1 MLEVFEKGGFLMYPI
16 FICSLIAMTIFFE
29 RMFYLKSIKTKS
41 KKYVLRVKN
50 LVKKGSIELAIS
62 ACRKSPT
69 PISKLMLAGL
79 MKFGQGRD
87 EMKEAVEDRAKQ
99 EIPILERN
107 LATLSTIGNIT
118 PLLGLLGTV
127 FGMVKAFNV
136 IAIVGVGNPVALAGG
151 ISVALLTTAF
161 GLSVAIPTVV
171 VYNYLS
177 HRVDEL
183 IREMEVNCIELIDL
197 LTYQETN
204 NVGIIRDSLSQGGE
218 VEYEISSSKYK
229 ERQF

>member
-1 MLEVFEKGGFLMYPI
+1 MLDIFEKGGFLMYPI
-16 FICSLIAMTIFFE
+16 FICSLIAITIFFE

-41 KKYVLRVKN
+41 KRFVLRVKN

-69 PISKLMLAGL
+69 PISQIMLAGL
-79 MKFGQGRD
+79 MKFGRGRD
-87 EMKEAVEDRAKQ
+87 EMKEAIEDSANQ
-99 EIPILERN
+99 EIPVLEGS
-107 LATLSTIGNIT
+107 LSTLSTIGNIT

-136 IAIVGVGNPVALAGG
+136 IAVMGVGKPEALAGG
-151 ISVALLTTAF
+151 ISEALLTTAF
-161 GLSVAIPTVV
+161 GLSIAIPTIV

-177 HRVDEL
+177 HRVDKL
-183 IREMEVNCIELIDL
+183 IRDMEINCVDLIDL

-204 NVGIIRDSLSQGGE
+204 HNEVIRDNSNRGGE
-218 VEYEISSSKYK
+218 IEYEVSSS
-229 ERQF
+229 E

>member
-1 MLEVFEKGGFLMYPI
+1 MLDVFEKGGFLMYPI
-16 FICSLIAMTIFFE
+16 FICSLIAITIFFE

-41 KKYVLRVKN
+41 KRFVLRVKN

-69 PISKLMLAGL
+69 PISKIMLTGL
-79 MKFGQGRD
+79 IKFGQGRD
-87 EMKEAVEDRAKQ
+87 EMKEAIEDSANQ
-99 EIPILERN
+99 EIPVLERN
-107 LATLSTIGNIT
+107 LSTLSTIGNIT

-136 IAIVGVGNPVALAGG
+136 IAVMGVGKPEALAGG
-151 ISVALLTTAF
+151 ISEALLTTAF
-161 GLSVAIPTVV
+161 GLSIAIPTIV

-177 HRVDEL
+177 HRVDKL
-183 IREMEVNCIELIDL
+183 IRDMEVNCVDLVDL

-204 NVGIIRDSLSQGGE
+204 HSKVIRDNNNRGGE
-218 VEYEISSSKYK
+218 IEHEVSSS
-229 ERQF
+229 E

>member
-16 FICSLIAMTIFFE
+16 FICSLIAVTIFFE

-41 KKYVLRVKN
+41 NRFVLRIKN

-69 PISKLMLAGL
+69 PISKIMLAGL
-79 MKFGQGRD
+79 MKFGRGRD
-87 EMKEAVEDRAKQ
+87 DMKEAIEDSANQ
-99 EIPILERN
+99 EIPVLERN
-107 LATLSTIGNIT
+107 LSTLSTIGNIT

-136 IAIVGVGNPVALAGG
+136 IAVMGVGKPEALAGG
-151 ISVALLTTAF
+151 ISEALLTTAF
-161 GLSVAIPTVV
+161 GLSIAIPTIV

-177 HRVDEL
+177 HRVDKL
-183 IREMEVNCIELIDL
+183 IRDMEVNCVDLIDL
-197 LTYQETN
+197 LTYQEAN
-204 NVGIIRDSLSQGGE
+204 HSEVIRDNNNRGGE
-218 VEYEISSSKYK
+218 IEYEVSSS
-229 ERQF
+229 E

>member
-1 MLEVFEKGGFLMYPI
+1 MLEIFEKGGFLMYPI
-16 FICSLIAMTIFFE
+16 FICSLIAVTIFFE
-29 RMFYLKSIKTKS
+29 RMFYLKSVKTKS
-41 KKYVLRVKN
+41 NRFVLRVKN

-69 PISKLMLAGL
+69 PISKIMLAGL

-87 EMKEAVEDRAKQ
+87 EMKEAIEDSANQ
-99 EIPILERN
+99 EIPVLERN
-107 LATLSTIGNIT
+107 LSTLSTIGNIT

-136 IAIVGVGNPVALAGG
+136 IAVMGVGKPEALAGG
-151 ISVALLTTAF
+151 ISEALLTTAF
-161 GLSVAIPTVV
+161 GLSIAIPTIV

-177 HRVDEL
+177 HRVDKL
-183 IREMEVNCIELIDL
+183 IRKMEVNCVDLVDL

-204 NVGIIRDSLSQGGE
+204 HSKVIRDNNNRGGE
-218 VEYEISSSKYK
+218 IEYEVSSS
-229 ERQF
+229 E

>member
-1 MLEVFEKGGFLMYPI
+1 MLEIFEKGGFLMYPI
-16 FICSLIAMTIFFE
+16 FICSLVAVTIFFD
-29 RMFYLKSIKTKS
+29 RMFYLKSVKTKS
-41 KKYVLRVKN
+41 NRFVLRVKN

-69 PISKLMLAGL
+69 PISKIMLAGL

-87 EMKEAVEDRAKQ
+87 EMKEAIEDSANQ
-99 EIPILERN
+99 EIPVLERN
-107 LATLSTIGNIT
+107 LSTLSTIGNIT

-136 IAIVGVGNPVALAGG
+136 IAVMGVGKPEALAGG
-151 ISVALLTTAF
+151 ISEALLTTAF
-161 GLSVAIPTVV
+161 GLSIAIPTIV

-177 HRVDEL
+177 HRVDKL
-183 IREMEVNCIELIDL
+183 IRKMEVNCVDLVDL

-204 NVGIIRDSLSQGGE
+204 HSKVIRDNNNRGGE
-218 VEYEISSSKYK
+218 IEYEVSSS
-229 ERQF
+229 E

>member
-16 FICSLIAMTIFFE
+16 FICSLIAITIFFE

-41 KKYVLRVKN
+41 KRFVLRVKD

-69 PISKLMLAGL
+69 PISQIMLSGL
-79 MKFGQGRD
+79 MKFGRGRD
-87 EMKEAVEDRAKQ
+87 EMKEAIEDSANQ
-99 EIPILERN
+99 EIPVLERN
-107 LATLSTIGNIT
+107 LSTLSTIGNIT

-136 IAIVGVGNPVALAGG
+136 IAVMGVGKPEALAGG
-151 ISVALLTTAF
+151 ISEALLTTAF
-161 GLSVAIPTVV
+161 GLSIAIPTIV

-177 HRVDEL
+177 HRVDKL
-183 IREMEVNCIELIDL
+183 IRDMEVNCVDLIDL
-197 LTYQETN
+197 LTYQEIN
-204 NVGIIRDSLSQGGE
+204 HSGAIKNSISQGGE
-218 VEYEISSSKYK
+218 VEYEVSSS
-229 ERQF
+229 E